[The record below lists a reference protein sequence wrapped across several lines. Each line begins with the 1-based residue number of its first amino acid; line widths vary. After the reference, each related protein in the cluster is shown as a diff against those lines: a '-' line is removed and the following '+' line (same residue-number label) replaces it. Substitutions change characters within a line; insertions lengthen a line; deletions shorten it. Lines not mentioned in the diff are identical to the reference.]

1 MTTIR
6 KGTALESALSLDPSD
21 LPAGTML
28 LSATQTVT
36 GLKSF
41 QHGTLLV
48 KSTTPADTMI
58 HSGATSNQIVTFPDA
73 SGTVMMVGDAIPWG
87 DVTDAP
93 TTLAGYGITDAQ
105 PLDAT
110 LTALAGVTV
119 AADKLIY
126 ATGADAFATCD
137 LTAAGRAILDDANAV
152 AQRATLGAGDA
163 SGPGSSTDNGLPR
176 FDGTGGKTLQASAA
190 SVDDDGEIRT
200 AINSGA
206 CPAVLPSTVWLMLT
220 ADYTLTNTGSAQKAF
235 DTTANGRLTLP
246 TGVYEYEAFLYLTG
260 MSGTSGNL
268 TWSPVG
274 SGTAT
279 TDRWAHQSYGLDNNS
294 PLGAGNRTGTSSV
307 TSSISPVISNNTGT
321 GMVATVRGVFRIS
334 AGGTLI
340 PSVTLATAIAAVMKA
355 GSYLVIKRI
364 GDSGENYVG
373 AWD

>member
-6 KGTALESALSLDPSD
+6 KGTSIESALSIDPSD

-41 QHGTLLV
+41 QHGTLVV

-58 HSGATSNQIVTFPDA
+58 HSAATSNQIVTLPDA

-126 ATGADAFATCD
+126 ATGADAFSTCD
-137 LTAAGRAILDDANAV
+137 LTAAGRAILDDANAA

-190 SVDDDGEIRT
+190 SVDDDGEVRT
-200 AINSGA
+200 AINAGA
-206 CPAVLPSTVWLMLT
+206 CAAVLPSTVWMMLV

-235 DTTANGRLTLP
+235 DTSANGRLTLP
-246 TGVYEYEAFLYLTG
+246 AGVYQYEAFLYLTG
-260 MSGTSGNL
+260 MSGSSGNL
-268 TWSPVG
+268 RWDVLGAG
-274 SGTAT
+274 SAV
-279 TDRWAHQSYGLDNNS
+279 TDRWAHQAFGLDNNS
-294 PLGAGNRTGTSSV
+294 PLGSGNRTGTSSV
-307 TSSISPVISNNTGT
+307 TSSISPVIGNNTGT
-321 GMVATVRGVFRIS
+321 GMVATVCGMFRVT
-334 AGGTLI
+334 AAGTLI

-355 GSYLVIKRI
+355 GSYIRI
-364 GDSGENYVG
+364 ARVGDSGETFVG

>member
-1 MTTIR
+1 MTTVR
-6 KGTALESALSLDPSD
+6 KGSIIESALALDPSD

-41 QHGTLLV
+41 QHGTLIV

-73 SGTVMMVGDAIPWG
+73 SGTVMMVGDALPWG

-246 TGVYEYEAFLYLTG
+246 SGVYEYEAFLYLTG

-321 GMVATVRGVFRIS
+321 GMVATVRGVFRVS

-364 GDSGENYVG
+364 GDSSENYVG

>member
-6 KGTALESALSLDPSD
+6 KGTSIESALSIDPSD

-41 QHGTLLV
+41 QHGTLVV

-58 HSGATSNQIVTFPDA
+58 HSAATSNQIVTLPDA

-105 PLDAT
+105 PLDAM

-126 ATGADAFATCD
+126 ATGADAFSTCD
-137 LTAAGRAILDDANAV
+137 LTAAGRAILDDANAA
-152 AQRATLGAGDA
+152 AQRTTLGAGDA
-163 SGPGSSTDNGLPR
+163 SGPGSSTDNGIPR

-206 CPAVLPSTVWLMLT
+206 CPAVIPSTVWLMLT

-246 TGVYEYEAFLYLTG
+246 SGVYEYEAFLYLTG
-260 MSGTSGNL
+260 MSGSSGNL
-268 TWSPVG
+268 AWNPVG
-274 SGTAT
+274 AGTAT

-294 PLGAGNRTGTSSV
+294 PLGSGNRVGTSSV
-307 TSSISPVISNNTGT
+307 TSIVNPVIGANTGT